1 MENIIIE
8 ELKRRIKDQ
17 DTISAIVGPE
27 IKIRRISL
35 NKTLKFIAYHI
46 CSISYVSKVESNS
59 IKPNRYFL
67 NEIGKKVNMT
77 EEQIN
82 RLFDLRDVLNQGI
95 KEYLFNSNASI
106 KEILD
111 AEGEFVNYRYRLLV
125 FLNSLVVNNFYQA
138 AKSYKELLKIINTMT
153 DYDFKICSLLS
164 SIYLYKIGSVKEACE
179 NLKLLSGLEINNDLK
194 NLVDLYMFYCSNVL
208 GKPETIIY
216 YLKTRENL
224 SLVGAFDLLDEV
236 NYLYA
241 FFFIKSGSYDYS
253 LSLLNTIRDKKRKNT
268 IEAIILYYLGKPI
281 NNYKKRE
288 LLAPAKCLYDYLYDK
303 EQLKHDISSSTKE
316 EFLIDY
322 NPIIFKYLLLE
333 NAAEKYSYIISNVVR
348 ELKRCDDAFV
358 KKFFIKEIYLLCE
371 QTAKYK
377 ALYDVY
383 KIYMREE
390 CI

>member
-138 AKSYKELLKIINTMT
+138 AKSYKE
-153 DYDFKICSLLS
+153 
-164 SIYLYKIGSVKEACE
+164 IGRASC
-179 NLKLLSGLEINNDLK
+179 
-194 NLVDLYMFYCSNVL
+194 
-208 GKPETIIY
+208 
-216 YLKTRENL
+216 RER
-224 SLVGAFDLLDEV
+224 V
-236 NYLYA
+236 
-241 FFFIKSGSYDYS
+241 
-253 LSLLNTIRDKKRKNT
+253 
-268 IEAIILYYLGKPI
+268 
-281 NNYKKRE
+281 
-288 LLAPAKCLYDYLYDK
+288 
-303 EQLKHDISSSTKE
+303 
-316 EFLIDY
+316 
-322 NPIIFKYLLLE
+322 
-333 NAAEKYSYIISNVVR
+333 
-348 ELKRCDDAFV
+348 
-358 KKFFIKEIYLLCE
+358 
-371 QTAKYK
+371 
-377 ALYDVY
+377 
-383 KIYMREE
+383 
-390 CI
+390 